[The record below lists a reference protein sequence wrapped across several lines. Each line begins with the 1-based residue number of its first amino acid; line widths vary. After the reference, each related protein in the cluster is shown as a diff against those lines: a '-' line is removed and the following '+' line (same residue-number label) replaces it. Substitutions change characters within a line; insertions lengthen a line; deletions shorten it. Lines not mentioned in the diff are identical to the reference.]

1 MESDGPA
8 DAYSI
13 DQLLQTREQ
22 DLFFSQQLDNA
33 TTTEDEVEEVND
45 QNENQ
50 SLVGNIPLSV
60 FALIEDGP
68 HTILCSKMLKQW
80 QWKACQF
87 YPEAIMPSAAFF
99 GLIQQLI
106 LTPNEQVG
114 RAVIE
119 CAAHLCES
127 SIVYASWYSFMKEGM
142 HTAVDSAVFLLAISD
157 FEKFSFENDEQAKNA
172 RVSIIVLHVAAM
184 LCPLVSE
191 HPAYGRALKSLRNNL
206 KQEHLFDNEDIM
218 KIVDIV
224 AGISMDV
231 PVRNLN
237 LFLSLFPFDGVGK
250 RLVYSIGIKLC
261 FLLMGMESVP
271 EDPTTSDLTSI
282 IGYVKNM
289 CDRSIACDL
298 NKASIIIA
306 LTERIVVSGMIL
318 MLVTRDHLDEICRKL
333 RFPIVNSGSG
343 GSQVFLKEQLHVTRC
358 QLESLLATFPT
369 D

>member
-1 MESDGPA
+1 
-8 DAYSI
+8 
-13 DQLLQTREQ
+13 
-22 DLFFSQQLDNA
+22 
-33 TTTEDEVEEVND
+33 
-45 QNENQ
+45 
-50 SLVGNIPLSV
+50 
-60 FALIEDGP
+60 
-68 HTILCSKMLKQW
+68 
-80 QWKACQF
+80 
-87 YPEAIMPSAAFF
+87 MPSAAFF

-119 CAAHLCES
+119 CAAHLCEG

-142 HTAVDSAVFLLAISD
+142 HTAVDGAVFLLAISD

-172 RVSIIVLHVAAM
+172 RVSIIVLQVAAM

-250 RLVYSIGIKLC
+250 LSLVHGAVAGDPLRKDLASFGHIFSEFFNIFVIDSFGLVGTELANFFASHAASASFFHDPLSP
-261 FLLMGMESVP
+261 FLVRTGCPRRWQKILP
-271 EDPTTSDLTSI
+271 E
-282 IGYVKNM
+282 
-289 CDRSIACDL
+289 
-298 NKASIIIA
+298 
-306 LTERIVVSGMIL
+306 
-318 MLVTRDHLDEICRKL
+318 HLL
-333 RFPIVNSGSG
+333 RHFPGQSCSEMNRPG
-343 GSQVFLKEQLHVTRC
+343 
-358 QLESLLATFPT
+358 
-369 D
+369 